1 MISEEPSP
9 QGLGGRWMPT
19 SAGTWEGRNCLQIP
33 QSPGVQLGRAGGP
46 WVEWTE
52 RVDSG
57 AGRAS
62 SPQALGPPGVILLG
76 TTKWRRA
83 VPILVPRGL
92 EMLPGPAP
100 SLDHPSGR
108 SGGPGGP
115 PRLSSSQFHLTV
127 TDSALMS
134 EGDNT

>member
-1 MISEEPSP
+1 MISGEPSP

-83 VPILVPRGL
+83 L
-92 EMLPGPAP
+92 
-100 SLDHPSGR
+100 
-108 SGGPGGP
+108 P
-115 PRLSSSQFHLTV
+115 PRWTIPLAGLGARGGLPASPPHSFI
-127 TDSALMS
+127 
-134 EGDNT
+134 

>member
-1 MISEEPSP
+1 MISGEPSP

-100 SLDHPSGR
+100 SAGPSLWQVW
-108 SGGPGGP
+108 GPGGASP
-115 PRLSSSQFHLTV
+115 PLLLTV
-127 TDSALMS
+127 SFD
-134 EGDNT
+134 GY